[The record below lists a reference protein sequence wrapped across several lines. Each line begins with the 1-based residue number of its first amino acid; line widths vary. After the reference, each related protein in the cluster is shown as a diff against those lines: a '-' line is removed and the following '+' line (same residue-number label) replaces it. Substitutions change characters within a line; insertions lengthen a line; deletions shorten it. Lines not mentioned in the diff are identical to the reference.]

1 MNDSTVAKK
10 VVVKGG
16 VQGVF
21 FRDST
26 QSEAQSKGVSGW
38 VTNRSD
44 GAVEAFFEGPADA
57 VDAMVSFAR
66 SGPSAASVE
75 DVEVSDAEPEGHSG
89 FSVR

>member
-1 MNDSTVAKK
+1 MNDDRVRKR
-10 VVVKGG
+10 VVVHGD

-26 QSEAQSKGVSGW
+26 RSEADAQGVAGW

-44 GAVEAFFEGPADA
+44 GAVEAVFEGDSDA

-66 SGPSAASVE
+66 SGPSAA
-75 DVEVSDAEPEGHSG
+75 DVRDVDVSDEEPEGLSG
-89 FSVR
+89 FDVR

>member
-44 GAVEAFFEGPADA
+44 GAV
-57 VDAMVSFAR
+57 DAMVSFAR